1 MLNIHILAV
10 GKLGQDWLAD
20 GCAHYRQ
27 LIAPYFKLHLT
38 ELPAHR
44 LPSEPSPAQINQ
56 ALAAEGDQI
65 RARLPKGGLPI
76 ALCVEGE
83 QLCSQKFAALLERC
97 AGQGQPPVFLIGSSH
112 GLCPTL
118 KRQAQMS
125 LSFSGMT
132 FPHQLARVMLLE
144 QIYRGGCILRGGKY
158 HK

>member
-10 GKLGQDWLAD
+10 GKLGQDWLAE

-27 LIAPYFKLHLT
+27 LISPYFKLQIT

-44 LPSEPSPAQINQ
+44 LPSAPSQAQVEK
-56 ALAAEGDQI
+56 ALAVEGEQI
-65 RARLPKGGLPI
+65 RARLPKGGFAIP
-76 ALCVEGE
+76 LCVEGE
-83 QLCSQKFAALLERC
+83 QLSSEKLAALLERC
-97 AGQGQPPVFLIGSSH
+97 AGQGQPPAFIIGSSH
-112 GLCPTL
+112 GLCPEL
-118 KRQAQMS
+118 KRQASLRLS
-125 LSFSGMT
+125 LSDMT